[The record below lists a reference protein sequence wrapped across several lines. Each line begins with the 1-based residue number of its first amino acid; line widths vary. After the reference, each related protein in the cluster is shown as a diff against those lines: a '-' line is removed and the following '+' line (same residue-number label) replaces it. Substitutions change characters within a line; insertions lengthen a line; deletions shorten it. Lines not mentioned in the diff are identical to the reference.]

1 MRRRYVR
8 QKRLSP
14 LPTLGTICALASAL
28 FIGSVLAPASVSRAA
43 LYRCIDQTGQSIFTD
58 RIVQMTQ
65 CVPLSE
71 ESPST
76 SFPTPSS
83 IPPAIEVTD
92 PSSAAHMSPLE
103 GSSTAL
109 DHGISI
115 PIRRIGHLYVVPVEL
130 NGSRTAQLI
139 LDTGASHTI
148 LSQEIVRDLA
158 LLPSDYR
165 PGLVLLKTASGSVD
179 AQVVRIDSMKIATA
193 EVRDSSAAVHTVPDF
208 PAGVDGL
215 LGLSF
220 LHQFEITLDSN
231 KGELR
236 LKRVQP

>member
-1 MRRRYVR
+1 MNIRRHAWPRCPELRALY
-8 QKRLSP
+8 L
-14 LPTLGTICALASAL
+14 LASAL
-28 FIGSVLAPASVSRAA
+28 FVSSALTPATVSLAA

-65 CVPLSE
+65 CAPLSE

-83 IPPAIEVTD
+83 TLPSDVTD
-92 PSSAAHMSPLE
+92 PSSATRLPPLE
-103 GSSTAL
+103 SSPTAL
-109 DHGISI
+109 DHVISI
-115 PIRRIGHLYVVPVEL
+115 PVQRIGQLYVVPVEL
-130 NGSRTAQLI
+130 NGSRTVQLI

-148 LSQEIVRDLA
+148 LSQEVVRDLA

-179 AQVVRIDSMKIATA
+179 ARVVQIDSMKIATA
-193 EVRDSSAAVHTVPDF
+193 EVRNSSAAVHTVPDF

-220 LHQFEITLDSN
+220 LHQFEITLDSS

>member
-1 MRRRYVR
+1 MNIRRYA
-8 QKRLSP
+8 LSRC
-14 LPTLGTICALASAL
+14 LELRALYLLASAL
-28 FIGSVLAPASVSRAA
+28 FVGASLIPAAVSLAA
-43 LYRCIDQTGQSIFTD
+43 LYRCIDQAGQSIFTD
-58 RIVQMTQ
+58 RTVQMAQ
-65 CVPLSE
+65 CMPLAE

-76 SFPTPSS
+76 SFPAPSS
-83 IPPAIEVTD
+83 IPPVIDVTE
-92 PSSAAHMSPLE
+92 PSSATSMPPLE
-103 GSSTAL
+103 GAPTAPE
-109 DHGISI
+109 HGISI
-115 PIRRIGHLYVVPVEL
+115 PVRRIGHLHLVSVEL

-148 LSQEIVRDLA
+148 LSQEVIRELA

-165 PGLVLLKTASGSVD
+165 PGLVSLKTASGSVD
-179 AQVVRIDSMKIATA
+179 AQIVRIDSMKIATA
-193 EVRDSSAAVHTVPDF
+193 EVRNSSAAVHTVPDF
-208 PAGVDGL
+208 PSGVDGL